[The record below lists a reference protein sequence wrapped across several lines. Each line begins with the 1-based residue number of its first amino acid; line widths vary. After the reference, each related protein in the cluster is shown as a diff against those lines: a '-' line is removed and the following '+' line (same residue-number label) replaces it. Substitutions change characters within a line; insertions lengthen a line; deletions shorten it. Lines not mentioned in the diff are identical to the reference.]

1 MKRYRLRKKD
11 SKEISKFFEKNYGV
25 SIKGDMEKFEF
36 DDLNIITVDNE
47 PIILEYEGRYYFT
60 VYGVIKFKPE
70 KGRVV
75 VDEGA
80 MPYIMRGADVMKP
93 GIVEADESIKAGDF
107 VYVAVEGKLTPL
119 AVGIALING
128 VEMKGGKG
136 KAVKNIH
143 HLKDKIWNYFFVVS
157 KK

>member
-119 AVGIALING
+119 AVGIALVDGI
-128 VEMKGGKG
+128 EMKEGKG

-143 HLKDKIWNYFFVVS
+143 HLKDKIWNYFFVS